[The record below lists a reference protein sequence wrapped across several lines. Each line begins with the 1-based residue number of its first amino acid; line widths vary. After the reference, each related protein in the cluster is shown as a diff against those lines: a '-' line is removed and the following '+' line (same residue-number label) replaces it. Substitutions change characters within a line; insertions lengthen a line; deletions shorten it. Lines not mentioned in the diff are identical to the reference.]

1 MHVLTEKGPHG
12 LLNLVLLEDLA
23 HFVILP
29 EFFEGGNIGKM
40 KDDEEYGDLTEDWGS
55 LEADG
60 NLISRAE
67 YSGLAVDYDGIAI
80 SENLVP
86 SEIELAIRRGHL
98 PEQIRVK
105 GHRLDVLQAHRLE
118 EPREPLVDR
127 FAHEATERGAGAS
140 DFISMTWATP
150 VDQLMPSM
158 RRE

>member
-1 MHVLTEKGPHG
+1 MHVLTEKRPHG
-12 LLNLVLLEDLA
+12 LLDLVLMEDLA
-23 HFVILP
+23 NFFILP
-29 EFFEGGNIGKM
+29 EFLEGGNIREM
-40 KDDEEYGDLTEDWGS
+40 KDDEEHGDLTEDWGS

-60 NLISRAE
+60 DLISRAE
-67 YSGLAVDYDGIAI
+67 YSGLAVDQDRIAI
-80 SENLVP
+80 SEDLIPTEVD
-86 SEIELAIRRGHL
+86 LAIRRGHL
-98 PEQIRVK
+98 PEQIGVE